1 MQGANDVISRL
12 HAALGIVLFRPFT
25 EDRRPGGRY
34 WFRAA
39 NPFVRLDVSFYE
51 PAEFDDLLVTGR
63 GFAQPPFR
71 NITLHQVSDD
81 NIPPATLPEWSQLD
95 NDFAGALRQFHESA
109 KNVARGLPPKRPL
122 LDTEKALRHFQ
133 SQNLRLEVWDLYE
146 RSLKHLRG
154 SA

>member
-51 PAEFDDLLVTGR
+51 PAEFDDPDEMKPAMAASKMTTIVDFDSVRIFCFIRSRATGTR
-63 GFAQPPFR
+63 
-71 NITLHQVSDD
+71 TKL
-81 NIPPATLPEWSQLD
+81 
-95 NDFAGALRQFHESA
+95 
-109 KNVARGLPPKRPL
+109 
-122 LDTEKALRHFQ
+122 
-133 SQNLRLEVWDLYE
+133 
-146 RSLKHLRG
+146 
-154 SA
+154 